1 MMSRADAA
9 QPVGEGASRGPGGR
23 GGAAAAARR
32 DFVARVAAYWERGG
46 LTHAAGTIL
55 GHLMVCEP
63 ADPTQ
68 AELAD
73 ALGLSAGSVS
83 TQLSQLQAIGMVERV
98 RVPGERAAHYQLPR
112 DMWTE
117 ILMSEQ
123 ERIAG
128 LRSLATAA
136 EAVRPAERPDRI
148 GSLDA
153 MVRFWE
159 QEWPGTQRR
168 LDEFLRKER
177 S

>member
-1 MMSRADAA
+1 MSESADAVA
-9 QPVGEGASRGPGGR
+9 ESGDQ
-23 GGAAAAARR
+23 ARR
-32 DFVARVAAYWERGG
+32 EYVATVAAYWERGG
-46 LTHAAGTIL
+46 LTHAAGQIL

-68 AELAD
+68 AELVE
-73 ALGLSAGSVS
+73 ALELSAGSVS
-83 TQLSQLQAIGMVERV
+83 TQLKQLQAIGMVERT
-98 RVPGERAAHYQLPR
+98 RVPGDRAAHYQMPR
-112 DMWTE
+112 DMWTA

-128 LRSLATAA
+128 LRVLVTAS

-168 LDEFLRKER
+168 LEEFLRKER